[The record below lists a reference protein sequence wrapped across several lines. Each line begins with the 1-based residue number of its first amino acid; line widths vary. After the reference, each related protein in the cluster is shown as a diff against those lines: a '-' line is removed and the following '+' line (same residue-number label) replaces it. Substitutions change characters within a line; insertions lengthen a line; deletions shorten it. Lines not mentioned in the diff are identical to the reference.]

1 MIIPLRNPHYGSSWV
16 EAHSVYFFLSL
27 SLEREQGGSIMRRK
41 YFFRARIHARSE
53 SRDWNTREIS
63 SLRLLLIQGYAR
75 LFVLVSLLL
84 SPRARFFFFH
94 YVTTERS
101 ISISRLGCVFG
112 WNGTANDVPN
122 NECETKRENWAH
134 FEMRAR
140 VRNRILSSLSFPG
153 IDRLRRAI
161 RFRISSNFVRSFLF
175 ESLEN
180 IKENGME
187 GEWRLN

>member
-122 NECETKRENWAH
+122 NECETKREELGA
-134 FEMRAR
+134 F
-140 VRNRILSSLSFPG
+140 RNACTRTKSNLILSLVLWNRSSSKSDSFS
-153 IDRLRRAI
+153 D
-161 RFRISSNFVRSFLF
+161 LF
-175 ESLEN
+175 EFRSN
-180 IKENGME
+180 RWKI
-187 GEWRLN
+187 